1 MKQKFYPAKAVLSFL
16 LVLFLMPLGHA
27 AMILME
33 KFMDPAVLH
42 FCAFMLGA
50 VGVVIT
56 VAGIFIKGDTKQT
69 LAGLIGGLLFWT
81 GWVEFLL
88 MYYARRFQTMCE
100 LENGQLMDFNQAVA
114 QNMDIATK
122 PEYLILPSTFGFWA
136 MFMLFYLFCIPTGC
150 NFINW
155 CQRVLFGSKKQKI
168 VAKPI
173 VRHTS
178 LVTFLEFNMIIW
190 TSYLLLMFLYDDNFF
205 GERHWFT
212 LSVGVACLVGAFF
225 IFKKQLHLSSWGA
238 NIRMAIA
245 TVIVFWTPVEI
256 LGRLNFFKEI
266 WVHPEQYKQ
275 EMITILLAFIAVAA
289 IVIMNGIVVK
299 GGKKQNTQQ

>member
-1 MKQKFYPAKAVLSFL
+1 MKNQTYWGKAILSFL

-33 KFMDPAVLH
+33 KFMSETALH
-42 FCAFMLGA
+42 IGGFMLG
-50 VGVVIT
+50 VIGVVIT
-56 VAGIFIKGDTKQT
+56 VWGIFVKGDTKQT
-69 LAGLIGGLLFWT
+69 LMGLTGGLLFWT

-88 MYYARRFQTMCE
+88 LYYARRFGTLCE
-100 LENGQLMDFNQAVA
+100 LENGTLMDFQQAVA

-155 CQRVLFGSKKQKI
+155 CQKVFFGRNKQKI

-178 LVTFLEFNMIIW
+178 LVTFMEFNLIIW

-205 GERHWFT
+205 GERHFVT
-212 LSVGVACLVGAFF
+212 LFIGVACLVGAFF
-225 IFKKQLHLSSWGA
+225 IFKNQLKIASWGA

-256 LGRLNFFKEI
+256 MGRLNRFTEI
-266 WVHPEQYKQ
+266 WVEPMKYKN
-275 EMITILLAFIAVAA
+275 EMVAILLAFVAVAV
-289 IVIMNGIVVK
+289 IVIVNGIIV
-299 GGKKQNTQQ
+299 KKQKSKNTLN